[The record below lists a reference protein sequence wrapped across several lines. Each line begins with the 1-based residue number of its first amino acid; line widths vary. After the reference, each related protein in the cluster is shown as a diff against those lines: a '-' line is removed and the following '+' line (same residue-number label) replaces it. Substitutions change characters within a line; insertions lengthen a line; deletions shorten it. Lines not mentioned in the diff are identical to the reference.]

1 MKLTRSNQ
9 AEVQTER
16 GFVTTLLA
24 KIEFDS
30 TDLTERL
37 VEHPNLYG
45 TEEFVKMVVTTD
57 ISEGSIGSTLTI
69 IRKEKDS
76 EGNERAQ
83 HYTYP
88 VFVDDSGAIHVNQ
101 ELCLEDT
108 ALALFVPFMSEWLM
122 ELVELAKENLAKSL
136 SESTSLSKSESV
148 SNSLSVSHSESLSQS
163 VSESLSL
170 VDSQSTSFS
179 TMTSNSLVDYSNQLN
194 QSLSTHQASVST
206 SVSESLSAL
215 ESEAYHS
222 TSVSLSELASLET
235 SLHQDSLSA
244 VSSLVD
250 SQYQSIESLALK
262 LEPIRLSYELGE
274 LDTGDLVEGLGQD
287 VDLEDLQDEITD
299 VIESGGTSL
308 DYSSEATEI
317 LTEITFERSQD
328 WSNEIELTSTSSVS
342 QQNRKKPKKRGLF
355 KRLFSHKDRQYEELV
370 KSVVQDQLTAA
381 QKKAE
386 SNSVEEIHLANG
398 SIKVKLPNK

>member
-9 AEVQTER
+9 AEVQTEQ
-16 GFVTTLLA
+16 GFVMTLLA
-24 KIEFDS
+24 KVEFDS

-45 TEEFVKMVVTTD
+45 TEEFVKVVVTTD
-57 ISEGSIGSTLTI
+57 VSEGSVGSTLTI

-76 EGNERAQ
+76 EGIERAQ

-88 VFVDDSGAIHVNQ
+88 VFVDDTGAIHVNQ

-108 ALALFVPFMSEWLM
+108 ALVLFVPFMSEWLI

-136 SESTSLSKSESV
+136 SESTSLSESESI

-163 VSESLSL
+163 VSESLSA

-179 TMTSNSLVDYSNQLN
+179 TMTSNSLVDYSNQLE
-194 QSLSTHQASVST
+194 QSLSTHQANVST

-222 TSVSLSELASLET
+222 TSVSLSELANQELNSHSE
-235 SLHQDSLSA
+235 SLSA

-308 DYSSEATEI
+308 DYTSEATEV

-328 WSNEIELTSTSSVS
+328 WSNEVVPTSTAVS
-342 QQNRKKPKKRGLF
+342 PQTQEKPKKRGFF
-355 KRLFSHKDRQYEELV
+355 KRLFSRKDKQYEDLV

-386 SNSVEEIHLANG
+386 SVSVDEVHLANG
-398 SIKVKLPNK
+398 SIKIDLPNK

>member
-1 MKLTRSNQ
+1 MKIIRSNQ
-9 AEVQTER
+9 AEVQTEQ

-24 KIEFDS
+24 KVEFDS

-45 TEEFVKMVVTTD
+45 TEEFVKVVVTTD
-57 ISEGSIGSTLTI
+57 ISEGLVGSTLTI

-76 EGNERAQ
+76 EGVERAQ

-88 VFVDDSGAIHVNQ
+88 VFVDETGAIHINQ

-108 ALALFVPFMSEWLM
+108 ALVLFVPFMSEWLI
-122 ELVELAKENLAKSL
+122 ELVALAKENLAKSL
-136 SESTSLSKSESV
+136 SESTSLSESESI

-163 VSESLSL
+163 ISESLSA

-179 TMTSNSLVDYSNQLN
+179 TMTSNSLVDYSNQLE

-222 TSVSLSELASLET
+222 TSVSLSELANQE
-235 SLHQDSLSA
+235 LHSHSESLSA

-308 DYSSEATEI
+308 DYASEATEV
-317 LTEITFERSQD
+317 LTEITFERSQE
-328 WSNEIELTSTSSVS
+328 WSNELEPTSTAVS
-342 QQNRKKPKKRGLF
+342 PQPQEKPKKRGFF
-355 KRLFSHKDRQYEELV
+355 KRLFSRKDKQYEELV

-386 SNSVEEIHLANG
+386 SVSVDEVHLANG
-398 SIKVKLPNK
+398 SIKIELPNK

>member
-1 MKLTRSNQ
+1 MKIIRSNQ
-9 AEVQTER
+9 AEVQTEQ

-24 KIEFDS
+24 KVEFDS

-45 TEEFVKMVVTTD
+45 TEEFVKVVVTTD
-57 ISEGSIGSTLTI
+57 VSEGSVGSTLTI

-76 EGNERAQ
+76 EGIERAQ

-122 ELVELAKENLAKSL
+122 ELVTLAKENLAKSL
-136 SESTSLSKSESV
+136 SESTSLSESESI
-148 SNSLSVSHSESLSQS
+148 SNSLSVSHSESISQS

-179 TMTSNSLVDYSNQLN
+179 TMTSNSLVDYSNQLE
-194 QSLSTHQASVST
+194 QSLLTHQASVST

-215 ESEAYHS
+215 ESEVYHS
-222 TSVSLSELASLET
+222 TSVSLSELADQE
-235 SLHQDSLSA
+235 LHSHSESLSA
-244 VSSLVD
+244 VSSLVG

-274 LDTGDLVEGLGQD
+274 LATGDLVEGLGQD

-299 VIESGGTSL
+299 VIESGGNSL
-308 DYSSEATEI
+308 DYASEATEV

-328 WSNEIELTSTSSVS
+328 WSNEVTPNPTTVS
-342 QQNRKKPKKRGLF
+342 PQTQEKPKKRGFF
-355 KRLFSHKDRQYEELV
+355 KRLFSRKDKQYEELV
-370 KSVVQDQLTAA
+370 KTVVQDQLTAA

-386 SNSVEEIHLANG
+386 SVSVDEVHLANG
-398 SIKVKLPNK
+398 SIKIELPNK

>member
-1 MKLTRSNQ
+1 MKIIRSNQ
-9 AEVQTER
+9 AEVQTEQ

-24 KIEFDS
+24 KVEFDS

-45 TEEFVKMVVTTD
+45 TEEFVKVVVTTD
-57 ISEGSIGSTLTI
+57 VSEGSVGSTLTI

-76 EGNERAQ
+76 EGIERAQ

-108 ALALFVPFMSEWLM
+108 ALVLFVPFMSEWLI
-122 ELVELAKENLAKSL
+122 ELVALAKENLAKSL
-136 SESTSLSKSESV
+136 SESTSLSESESI

-163 VSESLSL
+163 ISESLSA

-179 TMTSNSLVDYSNQLN
+179 TMTSNSLVDYSNQLE

-215 ESEAYHS
+215 ECEAYHS
-222 TSVSLSELASLET
+222 TSVSLSELADQE
-235 SLHQDSLSA
+235 LHSHSESLSA

-308 DYSSEATEI
+308 DYASEATEV

-328 WSNEIELTSTSSVS
+328 WSNEVVPTSNAESPKT
-342 QQNRKKPKKRGLF
+342 QEKPKKRGFF
-355 KRLFSHKDRQYEELV
+355 KRLFSRKDKQYEDLV

-386 SNSVEEIHLANG
+386 SVSVDEVHLANG
-398 SIKVKLPNK
+398 SIKIELPNK

>member
-1 MKLTRSNQ
+1 MKIIRSNQ
-9 AEVQTER
+9 AEVQTEQ

-24 KIEFDS
+24 KVEFDS

-45 TEEFVKMVVTTD
+45 TEDFVKVVVTTD
-57 ISEGSIGSTLTI
+57 VSEGSVGSTLTI

-76 EGNERAQ
+76 EGIERAQ

-88 VFVDDSGAIHVNQ
+88 VFVDDTGAIHINQ

-108 ALALFVPFMSEWLM
+108 ALVLFIPFMSEWLI
-122 ELVELAKENLAKSL
+122 ELVALAKENLAKSL
-136 SESTSLSKSESV
+136 SESTSLSESESI

-163 VSESLSL
+163 ISESLSA

-179 TMTSNSLVDYSNQLN
+179 TMTSNSLVDYSNQLE

-206 SVSESLSAL
+206 SVSESLSVL
-215 ESEAYHS
+215 ECEAYHS
-222 TSVSLSELASLET
+222 TSVSLSELADQE
-235 SLHQDSLSA
+235 LHSHSESLSA

-308 DYSSEATEI
+308 DYASEATEV

-328 WSNEIELTSTSSVS
+328 WSNEVVPTSNAVS
-342 QQNRKKPKKRGLF
+342 PQTQEKPKKRGFF
-355 KRLFSHKDRQYEELV
+355 KRLFSRKDKQYEDLV

-386 SNSVEEIHLANG
+386 SVSVDEVHLANG
-398 SIKVKLPNK
+398 SIKIELPNK

>member
-1 MKLTRSNQ
+1 MKIIRSNQ
-9 AEVQTER
+9 AEVQTEQ

-24 KIEFDS
+24 KVEFDS

-45 TEEFVKMVVTTD
+45 TEEFVKVVVTTD
-57 ISEGSIGSTLTI
+57 VSEGSVGSTLTI

-76 EGNERAQ
+76 EGIERAQ

-88 VFVDDSGAIHVNQ
+88 VFVDDTGAIHVNQ

-108 ALALFVPFMSEWLM
+108 ALVLFVPFMSEWLI

-136 SESTSLSKSESV
+136 SESTSLSESESI

-163 VSESLSL
+163 VSESLSA

-179 TMTSNSLVDYSNQLN
+179 TMTSNSLVDYSNQLE
-194 QSLSTHQASVST
+194 QSLSTHQANVST

-222 TSVSLSELASLET
+222 TSVSLSELANQELNSHSE
-235 SLHQDSLSA
+235 SLSA

-308 DYSSEATEI
+308 DYTSEATEV

-328 WSNEIELTSTSSVS
+328 WSNEVVPTSTAVS
-342 QQNRKKPKKRGLF
+342 PQTQEKPKKRGFF
-355 KRLFSHKDRQYEELV
+355 KRLFSRKDKQYEDLV

-386 SNSVEEIHLANG
+386 SVSVDEVHLANG
-398 SIKVKLPNK
+398 SIKIDLPNK

>member
-1 MKLTRSNQ
+1 MKIIRSNQ
-9 AEVQTER
+9 AEVQTEQ

-24 KIEFDS
+24 KVEFDS

-45 TEEFVKMVVTTD
+45 TEDFVKVVVTTD
-57 ISEGSIGSTLTI
+57 VSEGSVGSTLTI

-76 EGNERAQ
+76 EGIERAQ

-88 VFVDDSGAIHVNQ
+88 VFVDDTGAIHINQ

-108 ALALFVPFMSEWLM
+108 ALVLFIPFMSEWLI
-122 ELVELAKENLAKSL
+122 ELVALAKENLAKSL
-136 SESTSLSKSESV
+136 SESTSLSESESI

-163 VSESLSL
+163 ISESLSA

-179 TMTSNSLVDYSNQLN
+179 TMTSNSLVDYSNQLE

-215 ESEAYHS
+215 ECEAYHS
-222 TSVSLSELASLET
+222 TSVSLSELADQE
-235 SLHQDSLSA
+235 LHSHSESLSA

-308 DYSSEATEI
+308 DYASEATEV

-328 WSNEIELTSTSSVS
+328 WSNEVVPTSNAVS
-342 QQNRKKPKKRGLF
+342 PQTQEKPKKRGFF
-355 KRLFSHKDRQYEELV
+355 KRLFSRKDKQYEDLV

-386 SNSVEEIHLANG
+386 SVSVDEVHLANG
-398 SIKVKLPNK
+398 SIKIELPNK

>member
-1 MKLTRSNQ
+1 MKIIRSNQ
-9 AEVQTER
+9 AEVQTEQ

-45 TEEFVKMVVTTD
+45 TEEFVKIVVTTD
-57 ISEGSIGSTLTI
+57 VSEGSVGSTLTI

-76 EGNERAQ
+76 EGVERAQ

-88 VFVDDSGAIHVNQ
+88 VFVDDTGAIHVNQ

-108 ALALFVPFMSEWLM
+108 ALVLFVPFMSEWLI

-136 SESTSLSKSESV
+136 SESSSLSESKSV
-148 SNSLSVSHSESLSQS
+148 SQSLSVSYSESVSQS

-179 TMTSNSLVDYSNQLN
+179 TMTSNSLVDYSNQLE

-215 ESEAYHS
+215 ESEVYHS
-222 TSVSLSELASLET
+222 TSVSLSELADQE
-235 SLHQDSLSA
+235 LHSHSESLSA
-244 VSSLVD
+244 VSSLVG

-308 DYSSEATEI
+308 DYASEATEV
-317 LTEITFERSQD
+317 LTEITFERSQE
-328 WSNEIELTSTSSVS
+328 WSNELEPTSTAVS
-342 QQNRKKPKKRGLF
+342 PQPQEKPKKRGFF
-355 KRLFSHKDRQYEELV
+355 KRLFSRKDKQYEELV

-386 SNSVEEIHLANG
+386 SVSVDEVHLANG
-398 SIKVKLPNK
+398 SIKIELPNK

>member
-1 MKLTRSNQ
+1 MKIIRSNQ
-9 AEVQTER
+9 AEVQTEQ

-24 KIEFDS
+24 KVEFDS

-45 TEEFVKMVVTTD
+45 TEDFVKVVVTTD
-57 ISEGSIGSTLTI
+57 VSEGSVGSTLTI

-76 EGNERAQ
+76 EGIERAQ

-88 VFVDDSGAIHVNQ
+88 VFVDDTGAIHINQ

-108 ALALFVPFMSEWLM
+108 ALVLFIPFMSEWLI
-122 ELVELAKENLAKSL
+122 ELVALAKENLAKSL
-136 SESTSLSKSESV
+136 SESTSLSESESI

-163 VSESLSL
+163 ISESLSA

-179 TMTSNSLVDYSNQLN
+179 AMTSNSLVDYSNQLE

-222 TSVSLSELASLET
+222 TSVSLSELADQE
-235 SLHQDSLSA
+235 LHSHSESLSA

-308 DYSSEATEI
+308 DYTSEATEV

-328 WSNEIELTSTSSVS
+328 WSNEVVPTSNAVS
-342 QQNRKKPKKRGLF
+342 PQTQEKPKKRGFF
-355 KRLFSHKDRQYEELV
+355 KRLFSRKDKQYEDLV

-386 SNSVEEIHLANG
+386 SVSVDEVHLANG
-398 SIKVKLPNK
+398 SIKIELPNK

>member
-1 MKLTRSNQ
+1 MKIIRSNQ
-9 AEVQTER
+9 AEVQTEQ

-24 KIEFDS
+24 KVEFDS

-45 TEEFVKMVVTTD
+45 TEEFVKVVVTTD
-57 ISEGSIGSTLTI
+57 VSEGSVGSTLTI

-76 EGNERAQ
+76 EGIERAQ

-88 VFVDDSGAIHVNQ
+88 VFVDDTGAIHVNQ

-108 ALALFVPFMSEWLM
+108 ALVLFVPFMSEWLI

-136 SESTSLSKSESV
+136 SESTSLSESESI

-163 VSESLSL
+163 ISESLSL

-179 TMTSNSLVDYSNQLN
+179 TMTSNSLVDYSNQLE

-206 SVSESLSAL
+206 SVSDSLSAL

-308 DYSSEATEI
+308 DYASEATEV
-317 LTEITFERSQD
+317 LTEITFERSQE
-328 WSNEIELTSTSSVS
+328 WSNELEPTSTAVS
-342 QQNRKKPKKRGLF
+342 PQPQEKPKKRGFF
-355 KRLFSHKDRQYEELV
+355 KRLFSRKDKQYEELV

-386 SNSVEEIHLANG
+386 SVSVDEVHLANG
-398 SIKVKLPNK
+398 SIKIELPNK

>member
-9 AEVQTER
+9 AEVQTEQ
-16 GFVTTLLA
+16 GFVTTLLV
-24 KIEFDS
+24 KVEFES

-45 TEEFVKMVVTTD
+45 TEEFVKVVVTTD
-57 ISEGSIGSTLTI
+57 VSEGSVGSTLTI

-76 EGNERAQ
+76 EGIERAQ

-88 VFVDDSGAIHVNQ
+88 VFVDETGAIHISQ

-108 ALALFVPFMSEWLM
+108 ALVLFVPFMSEWLI
-122 ELVELAKENLAKSL
+122 ELVALAKENLAKSL
-136 SESTSLSKSESV
+136 SESTSLSESEFI

-163 VSESLSL
+163 VSESLST

-179 TMTSNSLVDYSNQLN
+179 TMTSNSLVDYSNQLV

-222 TSVSLSELASLET
+222 TSVSLSELADQE
-235 SLHQDSLSA
+235 LHSHSESLSA

-308 DYSSEATEI
+308 DYTSEATEV

-328 WSNEIELTSTSSVS
+328 WSNEVVPTSNAVS
-342 QQNRKKPKKRGLF
+342 PQTQEKPKKRGFF
-355 KRLFSHKDRQYEELV
+355 KRLFSRKDKQYEDLV

-386 SNSVEEIHLANG
+386 SVSVDEVHLANG
-398 SIKVKLPNK
+398 SIKIDLPNK

>member
-1 MKLTRSNQ
+1 MKIIRSNQ
-9 AEVQTER
+9 AEVQTEQ

-45 TEEFVKMVVTTD
+45 TEEFVKVVVTTD
-57 ISEGSIGSTLTI
+57 VSEGSVGSTLTI

-76 EGNERAQ
+76 EGVERAQ

-88 VFVDDSGAIHVNQ
+88 VFVDDTGAIHVNQ

-108 ALALFVPFMSEWLM
+108 ALVLFVPFMSEWLI
-122 ELVELAKENLAKSL
+122 ELVALAKENLAKSL
-136 SESTSLSKSESV
+136 SESTSLSESESI

-163 VSESLSL
+163 ISESLST

-179 TMTSNSLVDYSNQLN
+179 AMTSNSLVDYSNQLE

-222 TSVSLSELASLET
+222 TSVSLSELANQE
-235 SLHQDSLSA
+235 LHSHSESLSA

-299 VIESGGTSL
+299 VIESGGISL
-308 DYSSEATEI
+308 DYASEATEV

-328 WSNEIELTSTSSVS
+328 WSNEVVPTSTAASP
-342 QQNRKKPKKRGLF
+342 QTQEKPKKRGFF
-355 KRLFSHKDRQYEELV
+355 KRLFSRKDKQYEDLV
-370 KSVVQDQLTAA
+370 KSVVQDQLSAA

-386 SNSVEEIHLANG
+386 SISVDEVHLANG
-398 SIKVKLPNK
+398 SIKIDLPNK

>member
-1 MKLTRSNQ
+1 MKIIRSNQ
-9 AEVQTER
+9 AEVQTEQ

-30 TDLTERL
+30 TDLTDRL

-45 TEEFVKMVVTTD
+45 TEEFVKVVVTTD
-57 ISEGSIGSTLTI
+57 VSEGSVGSTLTI

-76 EGNERAQ
+76 EGIERAQ

-88 VFVDDSGAIHVNQ
+88 VFVDDTGAIHVNQ

-108 ALALFVPFMSEWLM
+108 ALALFVPFMSEWLV

-136 SESTSLSKSESV
+136 SESSSLSQSQSV
-148 SNSLSVSHSESLSQS
+148 SQSLSVSHSESVSCS
-163 VSESLSL
+163 ISESLST

-179 TMTSNSLVDYSNQLN
+179 TMTSNSLVDYSNQLE
-194 QSLSTHQASVST
+194 QSLSIYQASVST

-222 TSVSLSELASLET
+222 TSVSLSELESLET
-235 SLHQDSLSA
+235 SLHFDSLTA

-308 DYSSEATEI
+308 DCASEATEV

-328 WSNEIELTSTSSVS
+328 WSNEVVPTSTAVS
-342 QQNRKKPKKRGLF
+342 PQTQEKPKKRGFF
-355 KRLFSHKDRQYEELV
+355 KRLFSRKDKQYEYLV
-370 KSVVQDQLTAA
+370 KSVVQDQLSAA

-386 SNSVEEIHLANG
+386 SISVDEVHLANG
-398 SIKVKLPNK
+398 SIKIDLPNK

>member
-1 MKLTRSNQ
+1 MKIIRSNQ
-9 AEVQTER
+9 AEVQTEQ

-24 KIEFDS
+24 KVEFDS

-45 TEEFVKMVVTTD
+45 TEEFVKVVVTTD
-57 ISEGSIGSTLTI
+57 VSEGSVGSTLTI

-76 EGNERAQ
+76 EGIERAQ

-88 VFVDDSGAIHVNQ
+88 VFVDDTGAIHVNQ

-108 ALALFVPFMSEWLM
+108 ALVLFVPFMSEWLI

-136 SESTSLSKSESV
+136 SESTSLSESESI

-163 VSESLSL
+163 VSESLSA

-179 TMTSNSLVDYSNQLN
+179 TMTSNSLVDYSNQLE
-194 QSLSTHQASVST
+194 QSLSTHQANVST

-222 TSVSLSELASLET
+222 TSVSLSELANQELNSHSE
-235 SLHQDSLSA
+235 SLSA

-308 DYSSEATEI
+308 DYTSEATEV

-328 WSNEIELTSTSSVS
+328 WSNEVVPTSTAVS
-342 QQNRKKPKKRGLF
+342 PQTQEKPKKRGFF
-355 KRLFSHKDRQYEELV
+355 KRLFSRKDKQYEDLV

-386 SNSVEEIHLANG
+386 SVSVDGVHLANG
-398 SIKVKLPNK
+398 SIKIDLPNK

>member
-1 MKLTRSNQ
+1 MKIIRSNQ
-9 AEVQTER
+9 AEVQTEQ

-45 TEEFVKMVVTTD
+45 TEEFVKVVVTTD
-57 ISEGSIGSTLTI
+57 VSEGSVGSTLTI

-76 EGNERAQ
+76 EGVERAQ
-83 HYTYP
+83 RYTYP
-88 VFVDDSGAIHVNQ
+88 VFVDDTGAIHVNQ

-108 ALALFVPFMSEWLM
+108 ALVLFVPFMSEWLI
-122 ELVELAKENLAKSL
+122 ELVALAKENLAKSL
-136 SESTSLSKSESV
+136 SESTSLSESESI

-163 VSESLSL
+163 ISESLSA

-179 TMTSNSLVDYSNQLN
+179 TMTSNSLVDYSNQLE

-222 TSVSLSELASLET
+222 TSVSLSELANQE
-235 SLHQDSLSA
+235 LHSHSESLSA

-299 VIESGGTSL
+299 VIESGGISL
-308 DYSSEATEI
+308 DYASEATEV

-328 WSNEIELTSTSSVS
+328 WSNEVVPTSTTASP
-342 QQNRKKPKKRGLF
+342 QTQEKPKKRGFF
-355 KRLFSHKDRQYEELV
+355 KHLFSRKDKQYEDLV
-370 KSVVQDQLTAA
+370 KSVVQDQLSAA

-386 SNSVEEIHLANG
+386 SISVDEVHLANG
-398 SIKVKLPNK
+398 SIKIDLPNK

>member
-9 AEVQTER
+9 AEVQTEQ

-24 KIEFDS
+24 KVEFES

-45 TEEFVKMVVTTD
+45 TEEFVKVVVTTD
-57 ISEGSIGSTLTI
+57 VSEGSVGSTLTI
-69 IRKEKDS
+69 IRKEKNS
-76 EGNERAQ
+76 EGIERAQ

-108 ALALFVPFMSEWLM
+108 ALVLLVSFMSEWLI
-122 ELVELAKENLAKSL
+122 ELVALAKENLAKSL
-136 SESTSLSKSESV
+136 SESTSLSELEFI

-163 VSESLSL
+163 VSESLST

-179 TMTSNSLVDYSNQLN
+179 TMTSNSLVDYSNQLD

-222 TSVSLSELASLET
+222 TSVSLSELADQE
-235 SLHQDSLSA
+235 LHSHSESLSA

-274 LDTGDLVEGLGQD
+274 LDTGDLVEGLGED

-308 DYSSEATEI
+308 DYNSEATAV

-328 WSNEIELTSTSSVS
+328 WSNEVELTSTAVS
-342 QQNRKKPKKRGLF
+342 PKTQEKPKKRGFF
-355 KRLFSHKDRQYEELV
+355 KRLFSRKDKQYEELV

-386 SNSVEEIHLANG
+386 SVSVDEVHLANG
-398 SIKVKLPNK
+398 SIKIELPNK

>member
-1 MKLTRSNQ
+1 MKIIRSNQ
-9 AEVQTER
+9 AEVQTEQ

-45 TEEFVKMVVTTD
+45 TEEFVKVVVTTD
-57 ISEGSIGSTLTI
+57 VSEGSVGSTLTI

-76 EGNERAQ
+76 EGIERAQ

-88 VFVDDSGAIHVNQ
+88 VFVDETGAIHVNQ

-108 ALALFVPFMSEWLM
+108 ALVLFVPFMSDWLI
-122 ELVELAKENLAKSL
+122 ELVALAKENLAKSL
-136 SESTSLSKSESV
+136 SESTSLSESESI

-179 TMTSNSLVDYSNQLN
+179 AMTSNSLVDYSNQLE

-222 TSVSLSELASLET
+222 TSVSLSELADQE
-235 SLHQDSLSA
+235 LHSHSESLSA

-308 DYSSEATEI
+308 DYTSEATEV

-328 WSNEIELTSTSSVS
+328 WSNEVVPTSNAVS
-342 QQNRKKPKKRGLF
+342 PQTQEKPKKRGFF
-355 KRLFSHKDRQYEELV
+355 KRLFSRKDKQYEDLV

-386 SNSVEEIHLANG
+386 SVSVDEVHLANG
-398 SIKVKLPNK
+398 SIKIELPNK

>member
-1 MKLTRSNQ
+1 MKIIRSNQ
-9 AEVQTER
+9 AEVQTEQ

-24 KIEFDS
+24 KVEFDS
-30 TDLTERL
+30 IDLTERL

-45 TEEFVKMVVTTD
+45 TEEFVKVVVTTA
-57 ISEGSIGSTLTI
+57 ISEGSVGSTLTI

-76 EGNERAQ
+76 EGIERAQ

-88 VFVDDSGAIHVNQ
+88 VFVDDTGAIHVNQ

-108 ALALFVPFMSEWLM
+108 ALVLFVPFMSEWLI

-136 SESTSLSKSESV
+136 SESTSLSESESV
-148 SNSLSVSHSESLSQS
+148 SQSLSVSYSESVSQS
-163 VSESLSL
+163 VSQSLSL

-179 TMTSNSLVDYSNQLN
+179 TMTSNSLVDYSNQLE

-222 TSVSLSELASLET
+222 TSVSLSELADQE
-235 SLHQDSLSA
+235 LHSHSESLSA
-244 VSSLVD
+244 VSNLVD

-274 LDTGDLVEGLGQD
+274 LDTGDLVEGLGED

-308 DYSSEATEI
+308 DYNSEATAV

-328 WSNEIELTSTSSVS
+328 WSNEVELTSTAVS
-342 QQNRKKPKKRGLF
+342 PQTQEKPKKRGFF
-355 KRLFSHKDRQYEELV
+355 KRLFSRKDKQYEDLV

-386 SNSVEEIHLANG
+386 SVSVDEVHLANG
-398 SIKVKLPNK
+398 SIKIEIPNK

>member
-163 VSESLSL
+163 VSDSLSL

-262 LEPIRLSYELGE
+262 LESIRLSYELGE

-287 VDLEDLQDEITD
+287 VELEDLQDEITD

-308 DYSSEATEI
+308 DYASEATEV
-317 LTEITFERSQD
+317 LTEITFERSHD
-328 WSNEIELTSTSSVS
+328 WSNELTPTSTAVS
-342 QQNRKKPKKRGLF
+342 PQTQEKPKKRGFF
-355 KRLFSHKDRQYEELV
+355 KRLFSRKDKQYEDLV
-370 KSVVQDQLTAA
+370 KSVVQDQLTAT

-386 SNSVEEIHLANG
+386 SVSVDEVHLANG
-398 SIKVKLPNK
+398 SIKIYLPNK

>member
-1 MKLTRSNQ
+1 MKIIRSNQ
-9 AEVQTER
+9 AEVQTGQ

-24 KIEFDS
+24 KVEFDS

-45 TEEFVKMVVTTD
+45 TEEFVKVVVTTD
-57 ISEGSIGSTLTI
+57 ISEGSVGSTLTI

-76 EGNERAQ
+76 EGVERAQ

-88 VFVDDSGAIHVNQ
+88 VFVDDTGAIHVNQ

-108 ALALFVPFMSEWLM
+108 ALVLFVPFMSEWLI
-122 ELVELAKENLAKSL
+122 ELVALAKENLAKSL
-136 SESTSLSKSESV
+136 SESTSLSESESI

-163 VSESLSL
+163 ISESLST

-179 TMTSNSLVDYSNQLN
+179 AMTSNSLVDYSNQLE

-222 TSVSLSELASLET
+222 TSVSLSELANQE
-235 SLHQDSLSA
+235 LHSHSESLSA

-308 DYSSEATEI
+308 DYASEATEV

-328 WSNEIELTSTSSVS
+328 WSNEVVPTSTAVS
-342 QQNRKKPKKRGLF
+342 PQTQEKPKKRGFF
-355 KRLFSHKDRQYEELV
+355 KRLFSRKDKQYEDLV
-370 KSVVQDQLTAA
+370 KSVVQDQLSAA

-386 SNSVEEIHLANG
+386 SISVDEVHLANG
-398 SIKVKLPNK
+398 SIKIDLPNK

>member
-9 AEVQTER
+9 AEVQTEQ

-24 KIEFDS
+24 KVEFDS

-45 TEEFVKMVVTTD
+45 TEEFVKVVVTTD
-57 ISEGSIGSTLTI
+57 VSEGSVGSTLTI

-76 EGNERAQ
+76 EGVERAQ

-88 VFVDDSGAIHVNQ
+88 VFVDDTGAVHVNQ

-108 ALALFVPFMSEWLM
+108 ALVLFVPFMSEWLI
-122 ELVELAKENLAKSL
+122 ELVALAKENLAKSL
-136 SESTSLSKSESV
+136 SESTSLSESESI

-163 VSESLSL
+163 ISESLSA

-179 TMTSNSLVDYSNQLN
+179 TMTSNSLVDYSNQLE

-215 ESEAYHS
+215 ECEAYHS
-222 TSVSLSELASLET
+222 TSVSLSELADQE
-235 SLHQDSLSA
+235 LHSHSESLSA

-274 LDTGDLVEGLGQD
+274 LDTGDLVDGLGQD

-308 DYSSEATEI
+308 DYASEATEV

-328 WSNEIELTSTSSVS
+328 WSNEVVPTSNAVS
-342 QQNRKKPKKRGLF
+342 PQTQEKPKKRGF
-355 KRLFSHKDRQYEELV
+355 FQRLFSRKDKQYEDLV

-386 SNSVEEIHLANG
+386 SISVDEVHLATG
-398 SIKVKLPNK
+398 SIKIDLPNK

>member
-1 MKLTRSNQ
+1 
-9 AEVQTER
+9 
-16 GFVTTLLA
+16 
-24 KIEFDS
+24 
-30 TDLTERL
+30 
-37 VEHPNLYG
+37 
-45 TEEFVKMVVTTD
+45 
-57 ISEGSIGSTLTI
+57 
-69 IRKEKDS
+69 
-76 EGNERAQ
+76 
-83 HYTYP
+83 
-88 VFVDDSGAIHVNQ
+88 
-101 ELCLEDT
+101 
-108 ALALFVPFMSEWLM
+108 
-122 ELVELAKENLAKSL
+122 
-136 SESTSLSKSESV
+136 
-148 SNSLSVSHSESLSQS
+148 
-163 VSESLSL
+163 
-170 VDSQSTSFS
+170 
-179 TMTSNSLVDYSNQLN
+179 MTSNSLVDYSNQLN

>member
-1 MKLTRSNQ
+1 MKIIRSNQ
-9 AEVQTER
+9 AEVQTEQ

-45 TEEFVKMVVTTD
+45 TEEFVKVVVTTD
-57 ISEGSIGSTLTI
+57 VSEGSVGSTLTI
-69 IRKEKDS
+69 IRKDKDS
-76 EGNERAQ
+76 EGVERAQ

-88 VFVDDSGAIHVNQ
+88 VFVDDTGAIHVNQ

-108 ALALFVPFMSEWLM
+108 ALVLFVPFMSEWLI
-122 ELVELAKENLAKSL
+122 ELVALAKENLAKSL
-136 SESTSLSKSESV
+136 SESTSLSESESI

-163 VSESLSL
+163 VSESLSA

-179 TMTSNSLVDYSNQLN
+179 TMTSNSLVDYSNQLE

-215 ESEAYHS
+215 ECEAYHS
-222 TSVSLSELASLET
+222 ASVSLSELADQE
-235 SLHQDSLSA
+235 LHSHSESLSA

-308 DYSSEATEI
+308 DYASEATEV

-328 WSNEIELTSTSSVS
+328 WSNEVVPTSTAVS
-342 QQNRKKPKKRGLF
+342 PQPQEKPKKRGFF
-355 KRLFSHKDRQYEELV
+355 KRLFSRKDKQYEELV

-386 SNSVEEIHLANG
+386 SVSVDEVHLANG
-398 SIKVKLPNK
+398 SIKIELPNK

>member
-1 MKLTRSNQ
+1 MKIIRSNQ
-9 AEVQTER
+9 AEVQTEQ

-24 KIEFDS
+24 KVEFDS

-45 TEEFVKMVVTTD
+45 TEEFVKVVVTTD
-57 ISEGSIGSTLTI
+57 ISEGLVGSTLTI

-76 EGNERAQ
+76 EGVERAQ

-88 VFVDDSGAIHVNQ
+88 VFVDETGAIHINQ

-108 ALALFVPFMSEWLM
+108 ALVLFVPFMSEWLI
-122 ELVELAKENLAKSL
+122 ELVALAKENLAKSL
-136 SESTSLSKSESV
+136 SESTSLSESESI
-148 SNSLSVSHSESLSQS
+148 SNSLSVSQSESLSQS

-179 TMTSNSLVDYSNQLN
+179 TMTSNSLVDYSNQLE

-206 SVSESLSAL
+206 SVSDSLSAL

-308 DYSSEATEI
+308 DYASEATEV
-317 LTEITFERSQD
+317 LTEITFERSQE
-328 WSNEIELTSTSSVS
+328 WSNELEPTSTAVS
-342 QQNRKKPKKRGLF
+342 PQPQEKPKKRGFF
-355 KRLFSHKDRQYEELV
+355 KRLFSRKDKQYEELV

-386 SNSVEEIHLANG
+386 SVSVDEVHLANG
-398 SIKVKLPNK
+398 SIKIELPNK

>member
-1 MKLTRSNQ
+1 MKIIRSNQ
-9 AEVQTER
+9 AEVQTEQ

-24 KIEFDS
+24 KVEFDS

-45 TEEFVKMVVTTD
+45 TEEFVKVVVTTD
-57 ISEGSIGSTLTI
+57 VSEGSVGSTLTL

-76 EGNERAQ
+76 EGIERAQ

-88 VFVDDSGAIHVNQ
+88 VFVDDTGAIHINQ

-108 ALALFVPFMSEWLM
+108 ALVLFIPFMSEWLI
-122 ELVELAKENLAKSL
+122 ELVALAKENLAKSL
-136 SESTSLSKSESV
+136 SESTSLSESESI

-163 VSESLSL
+163 ISESLSA

-179 TMTSNSLVDYSNQLN
+179 TMTSNSLVDYSNQLE

-222 TSVSLSELASLET
+222 TSVSLSELADQE
-235 SLHQDSLSA
+235 LHSHSESLSA
-244 VSSLVD
+244 VGSLVD
-250 SQYQSIESLALK
+250 SQYHSIESLALK

-308 DYSSEATEI
+308 DYASEATEV

-328 WSNEIELTSTSSVS
+328 WSNDVVPTSNAVS
-342 QQNRKKPKKRGLF
+342 PQTQEKPKKRGFF
-355 KRLFSHKDRQYEELV
+355 KRLFSRKDKQYEDLV

-386 SNSVEEIHLANG
+386 SVSVDEVHLANG
-398 SIKVKLPNK
+398 SIKIELPNK

>member
-1 MKLTRSNQ
+1 MKIIRSNQ
-9 AEVQTER
+9 AEVQTEQ

-45 TEEFVKMVVTTD
+45 TEEFVKVVVTTD
-57 ISEGSIGSTLTI
+57 VSEGSVGSTLTI

-76 EGNERAQ
+76 EGVERAQ

-88 VFVDDSGAIHVNQ
+88 VFVDDTGAIHVNQ

-108 ALALFVPFMSEWLM
+108 ALVLFVPFMSEWLI
-122 ELVELAKENLAKSL
+122 ELVALAKENLAKSL
-136 SESTSLSKSESV
+136 SESTSLSESESI

-163 VSESLSL
+163 ISESLSA

-179 TMTSNSLVDYSNQLN
+179 TMTSNSLVDYSNQLE

-215 ESEAYHS
+215 ECEAYHS

-308 DYSSEATEI
+308 DYASEATEV
-317 LTEITFERSQD
+317 LTEITFERSQE
-328 WSNEIELTSTSSVS
+328 WSNELEPTSTAVS
-342 QQNRKKPKKRGLF
+342 PQPQEKPKKRGFF
-355 KRLFSHKDRQYEELV
+355 KRLFSRKDKQYEELV

-386 SNSVEEIHLANG
+386 SVSVDEVHLANG
-398 SIKVKLPNK
+398 SIKIELPNK

>member
-9 AEVQTER
+9 AEIQNEQ

-24 KIEFDS
+24 KVEFES
-30 TDLTERL
+30 EGLTERL

-45 TEEFVKMVVTTD
+45 NEEFVKVVVTTNTE
-57 ISEGSIGSTLTI
+57 EGSVGSTLTI

-76 EGNERAQ
+76 EGVERAQ
-83 HYTYP
+83 HYTHP
-88 VFVDDSGAIHVNQ
+88 IFVDNDGAIQLEQ
-101 ELCLEDT
+101 ELYFEDT
-108 ALALFVPFMSEWLM
+108 ALALFVPFMSEWLQ
-122 ELVELAKENLAKSL
+122 ELVALAKENLAHSL
-136 SESTSLSKSESV
+136 SESSSLSESV
-148 SNSLSVSHSESLSQS
+148 SISISESVFHSESLSQS
-163 VSESLSL
+163 VSESLST

-179 TMTSNSLVDYSNQLN
+179 TMTSNSLVDYSNQLE

-215 ESEAYHS
+215 ESEVYHS
-222 TSVSLSELASLET
+222 TSVSLSELADQE
-235 SLHQDSLSA
+235 LHSHSESLSA
-244 VSSLVD
+244 VSSLVG

-274 LDTGDLVEGLGQD
+274 LATGDLVEGLGQD

-308 DYSSEATEI
+308 DYTSEATEV

-328 WSNEIELTSTSSVS
+328 WSNEVVSTSNAVS
-342 QQNRKKPKKRGLF
+342 PQTQEKPKKRGFF
-355 KRLFSHKDRQYEELV
+355 KRLFSRKDKQYEELV

-386 SNSVEEIHLANG
+386 SVSVDEVHLANG
-398 SIKVKLPNK
+398 SIKIELPNK

>member
-1 MKLTRSNQ
+1 MKIIRSNQ
-9 AEVQTER
+9 AETQTEQ

-24 KIEFDS
+24 KVEFDS

-45 TEEFVKMVVTTD
+45 TEEFVKVVVTTD
-57 ISEGSIGSTLTI
+57 VSEGSVGSTLTI

-76 EGNERAQ
+76 EGVERAQ

-88 VFVDDSGAIHVNQ
+88 VFVDDTGAIHVNQ

-108 ALALFVPFMSEWLM
+108 ALVLFVPFMSEWLI
-122 ELVELAKENLAKSL
+122 ELVALAKENLAKSL
-136 SESTSLSKSESV
+136 SESTSLSESESI

-163 VSESLSL
+163 ISESLST

-179 TMTSNSLVDYSNQLN
+179 AMTSNSLVDYSNQLE

-222 TSVSLSELASLET
+222 TSVSFSELANQE
-235 SLHQDSLSA
+235 LHSHSESLSA

-308 DYSSEATEI
+308 DYASEATEV

-328 WSNEIELTSTSSVS
+328 WSNEVVPTSTAVS
-342 QQNRKKPKKRGLF
+342 PQTQEKPKKRGFF
-355 KRLFSHKDRQYEELV
+355 KRLFSRKDKQYEDLV
-370 KSVVQDQLTAA
+370 KSVVQDQLSAA

-386 SNSVEEIHLANG
+386 SISVDEVHLANG
-398 SIKVKLPNK
+398 SIKIDLPNK

>member
-1 MKLTRSNQ
+1 MKLIRSNQ
-9 AEVQTER
+9 AEAQTEQ

-30 TDLTERL
+30 TDLTECL
-37 VEHPNLYG
+37 VEHLNLYG
-45 TEEFVKMVVTTD
+45 TEEFVKVVVTTD
-57 ISEGSIGSTLTI
+57 VSEGSVGSTLTI

-76 EGNERAQ
+76 EGVERAQ

-88 VFVDDSGAIHVNQ
+88 VFVDDTGAIHANQ

-108 ALALFVPFMSEWLM
+108 ALVLFVPFMSEWLM
-122 ELVELAKENLAKSL
+122 ELVALAKENLAKSL
-136 SESTSLSKSESV
+136 SESTSLSELESI

-163 VSESLSL
+163 ISESLSA

-179 TMTSNSLVDYSNQLN
+179 TMTSNSLVDYSNQLE

-206 SVSESLSAL
+206 SVSESLSVL

-222 TSVSLSELASLET
+222 TSVSLSELADQELYSHSE
-235 SLHQDSLSA
+235 SLSA

-250 SQYQSIESLALK
+250 SQYQSIESLVLK

-299 VIESGGTSL
+299 VIKSGGTSL
-308 DYSSEATEI
+308 DYTSEATEV

-328 WSNEIELTSTSSVS
+328 WSNEVVPTSTAVS
-342 QQNRKKPKKRGLF
+342 PQPQEKPKNVGSLNDCF
-355 KRLFSHKDRQYEELV
+355 LV
-370 KSVVQDQLTAA
+370 KINNT
-381 QKKAE
+381 K
-386 SNSVEEIHLANG
+386 N
-398 SIKVKLPNK
+398 

>member
-1 MKLTRSNQ
+1 MKIIRSNQ
-9 AEVQTER
+9 AEVQTEQ

-24 KIEFDS
+24 KVEFDS

-45 TEEFVKMVVTTD
+45 TEDFVKVVVTTD
-57 ISEGSIGSTLTI
+57 VSEGSVGSTFTI

-76 EGNERAQ
+76 EGIERAQ

-88 VFVDDSGAIHVNQ
+88 VFVDDTGAIHINQ

-108 ALALFVPFMSEWLM
+108 ALVLFIPFMSEWLI
-122 ELVELAKENLAKSL
+122 ELVALAKENLAKSL
-136 SESTSLSKSESV
+136 SESTSLSESESI

-163 VSESLSL
+163 ISESLSA

-179 TMTSNSLVDYSNQLN
+179 TMTSNSLVDYSNQLE

-215 ESEAYHS
+215 ECEAYHS
-222 TSVSLSELASLET
+222 TSVSLSELADQE
-235 SLHQDSLSA
+235 LHSHSESLSA

-308 DYSSEATEI
+308 DYASEATEV

-328 WSNEIELTSTSSVS
+328 WSNEVVPTSNAVS
-342 QQNRKKPKKRGLF
+342 PQTQEKPKKRGFF
-355 KRLFSHKDRQYEELV
+355 KRLFSRKDKQYEDLV

-386 SNSVEEIHLANG
+386 SVSVGEVHLANG
-398 SIKVKLPNK
+398 SIKIELPNK

>member
-1 MKLTRSNQ
+1 MKIIRSNQ
-9 AEVQTER
+9 AEVQTEQ

-24 KIEFDS
+24 KVEFDS

-45 TEEFVKMVVTTD
+45 TEDFVKVVVTTD
-57 ISEGSIGSTLTI
+57 VSEGSVGSTLTI

-76 EGNERAQ
+76 EGIERAQ

-88 VFVDDSGAIHVNQ
+88 VFVDDTGAIHINQ

-108 ALALFVPFMSEWLM
+108 ALVLFIPFMSEWLI
-122 ELVELAKENLAKSL
+122 ELVALAKENLAKSL
-136 SESTSLSKSESV
+136 SESTSLSESESI

-163 VSESLSL
+163 ISESLSA

-179 TMTSNSLVDYSNQLN
+179 TMTSNSLVDYSNQLE

-206 SVSESLSAL
+206 SVSESLSVL
-215 ESEAYHS
+215 ECEAYHS
-222 TSVSLSELASLET
+222 TSVSLSELADQE
-235 SLHQDSLSA
+235 LHSHSESLSA

-308 DYSSEATEI
+308 DYASEATEV

-328 WSNEIELTSTSSVS
+328 WSNEDVPTSNAVS
-342 QQNRKKPKKRGLF
+342 PQTQEKPKKRGFF
-355 KRLFSHKDRQYEELV
+355 KRLFSRKDKQYEDLV

-381 QKKAE
+381 QKKVE
-386 SNSVEEIHLANG
+386 SVSVDEVHLANG
-398 SIKVKLPNK
+398 SIKIELPNK

>member
-1 MKLTRSNQ
+1 MKIIRSNQ
-9 AEVQTER
+9 AEVQTEQ

-24 KIEFDS
+24 KVEFDS

-45 TEEFVKMVVTTD
+45 TEEFVKVVVTTD
-57 ISEGSIGSTLTI
+57 VSEGSVGSTLTI

-76 EGNERAQ
+76 EGVERAQ

-88 VFVDDSGAIHVNQ
+88 VFVDDTGAIHINQ

-108 ALALFVPFMSEWLM
+108 ALVLFVPFISEWLI
-122 ELVELAKENLAKSL
+122 ELVALAKENLAKSL
-136 SESTSLSKSESV
+136 SESTSLSESESI

-163 VSESLSL
+163 VSESLSA

-179 TMTSNSLVDYSNQLN
+179 TMTSNSLVDYSNQLE

-215 ESEAYHS
+215 ESEAYHR

-308 DYSSEATEI
+308 DYTSEATEV

-328 WSNEIELTSTSSVS
+328 WSNEVVPTSNAVS
-342 QQNRKKPKKRGLF
+342 PQPQEKPKKRGFF
-355 KRLFSHKDRQYEELV
+355 KRLFSRKDKQYEDLV

-386 SNSVEEIHLANG
+386 SVSVDEVHLANG
-398 SIKVKLPNK
+398 SIKIELPNK

>member
-1 MKLTRSNQ
+1 MKIIRSNQ
-9 AEVQTER
+9 AEVQTEQ

-24 KIEFDS
+24 KVEFDS

-45 TEEFVKMVVTTD
+45 TEEFVKVVVTTD
-57 ISEGSIGSTLTI
+57 VSEGSVGSTLTI

-76 EGNERAQ
+76 EGVERAQ

-88 VFVDDSGAIHVNQ
+88 VFVDDTCAIHVNQ

-108 ALALFVPFMSEWLM
+108 ALVLFVPFMSEWLI
-122 ELVELAKENLAKSL
+122 ELVALAKENLAKSL
-136 SESTSLSKSESV
+136 SESTSLSESESI

-163 VSESLSL
+163 VSESLSA

-179 TMTSNSLVDYSNQLN
+179 TMTSNSLVDYSNQLE

-215 ESEAYHS
+215 ESEAYYS

-274 LDTGDLVEGLGQD
+274 LATGDLVEGLGQD

-308 DYSSEATEI
+308 DYASEATEV

-328 WSNEIELTSTSSVS
+328 WSNEVVPTSNAVS
-342 QQNRKKPKKRGLF
+342 PQTQEKPKKRGFF
-355 KRLFSHKDRQYEELV
+355 KRLFSRKDKQYEDLV
-370 KSVVQDQLTAA
+370 KSVVQDQLSAA

-386 SNSVEEIHLANG
+386 SISVDEVHLANG
-398 SIKVKLPNK
+398 SIKIDLPNK

>member
-9 AEVQTER
+9 AEIQNEQ

-24 KIEFDS
+24 KVEFES
-30 TDLTERL
+30 EDLTERL

-45 TEEFVKMVVTTD
+45 NEEFVKVVVTTNTE
-57 ISEGSIGSTLTI
+57 EGSVGSTLTI
-69 IRKEKDS
+69 IRRERDSDGVERTQPYTRPIFIDS
-76 EGNERAQ
+76 EG
-83 HYTYP
+83 
-88 VFVDDSGAIHVNQ
+88 VIHLDP
-101 ELCLEDT
+101 ELYFEDT
-108 ALALFVPFMSEWLM
+108 ALSLLVPFMSEWLQ
-122 ELVELAKENLAKSL
+122 ELVTLAKANLSKSL
-136 SESTSLSKSESV
+136 SESASTSESLSI

-163 VSESLSL
+163 ISESLST

-179 TMTSNSLVDYSNQLN
+179 AMTSNSLVDYSNQLE

-222 TSVSLSELASLET
+222 TSVSLSELANQE
-235 SLHQDSLSA
+235 LHSHSESLSA

-308 DYSSEATEI
+308 DYASEATEV

-328 WSNEIELTSTSSVS
+328 WSNEVVPTSTAVS
-342 QQNRKKPKKRGLF
+342 PQTQEKPKKRGFF
-355 KRLFSHKDRQYEELV
+355 KRLFSRKDKQYEDLV
-370 KSVVQDQLTAA
+370 KSVVQDQLSAA

-386 SNSVEEIHLANG
+386 SISVDEVHLANG
-398 SIKVKLPNK
+398 SIKIDLPNK

>member
-1 MKLTRSNQ
+1 MKIIRSNQ
-9 AEVQTER
+9 AEVQTEQ

-45 TEEFVKMVVTTD
+45 TEEFVKVVVTTD
-57 ISEGSIGSTLTI
+57 VSEGSVGSTLTI

-76 EGNERAQ
+76 EGIERAQ

-88 VFVDDSGAIHVNQ
+88 VFVDDTGAIHVNQ

-108 ALALFVPFMSEWLM
+108 ALVLFVPFMSEWLI

-136 SESTSLSKSESV
+136 SESSSLSESESV
-148 SNSLSVSHSESLSQS
+148 SQSLSVSQSESLSQS
-163 VSESLSL
+163 VSQSLSL

-179 TMTSNSLVDYSNQLN
+179 TMTSNSLVDYSNQLE

-222 TSVSLSELASLET
+222 TSVSLSELADQE
-235 SLHQDSLSA
+235 LHSHSESLSA

-308 DYSSEATEI
+308 DYASEATEV

-328 WSNEIELTSTSSVS
+328 WSNELEPTPTAVS
-342 QQNRKKPKKRGLF
+342 PQTQEKPKKRGFF
-355 KRLFSHKDRQYEELV
+355 KRLFSRKDKQYEDLV

-386 SNSVEEIHLANG
+386 SVSVDEVHLANG
-398 SIKVKLPNK
+398 SIKIEIPNK